1 MTSFVDMPPGSRGAA
16 GGDEAVFALP
26 GGHLAPDGA
35 LHTEARLAPLNGFD
49 EEFLGRLPADV
60 CSAAAVTALLG
71 RCLVR
76 VGAAESAGE
85 ELARSLLVGD
95 REYLLLKLREMTFGP
110 RVAAVLNCRD
120 CGAPMDVA
128 FELGEG
134 GVERRPV
141 RSRFFRAEL
150 SPEAAFLDPSGV
162 ERREVEFRL
171 PTGADQEAA
180 AAAASGGEGA
190 ALEMLLARLVR
201 PAGGDGGEGGESWD
215 AFAARLPAATRAE
228 IEGHMARVAPAV
240 ELELEGVCPECGAA
254 FETTFDLTGFF
265 AAEMQQNLRS
275 LERAVHMLA
284 FHYHWPEGEILSLTR
299 RRRQRYVEMIE
310 EELSR

>member
-1 MTSFVDMPPGSRGAA
+1 MSGAA
-16 GGDEAVFALP
+16 DRPSASRAAQEGGGGVFALP
-26 GGHLAPDGA
+26 GGYLGRDGA
-35 LHTEARLAPLNGFD
+35 LHTEARLAPLTGYD
-49 EEFLGRLPADV
+49 EEFLGLLPAGV

-71 RCLVR
+71 RCLRR
-76 VGAAESAGE
+76 VGAVEPAGE
-85 ELARSLLVGD
+85 EVARGLLVGD

-110 RVAAVLNCRD
+110 RVNAVLNCRD

-141 RSRFFRAEL
+141 GSRFFRAEL
-150 SPEAAFLDPSGV
+150 SPAAGFRDRSGA

-180 AAAASGGEGA
+180 AAVSTDDEGA
-190 ALEMLLARLVR
+190 ALEMLFARLVR
-201 PAGGDGGEGGESWD
+201 PAGGDEGEGAESGD

-240 ELELEGVCPECGAA
+240 ELDLEGVCPECGGA
-254 FETTFDLTGFF
+254 FETSFDLTAFF
-265 AAEMQQNLRS
+265 AAEMQHNLRG
-275 LERAVHMLA
+275 LERAVHLLA
-284 FHYHWPEGEILSLTR
+284 FHYHWPEGDILSLTR
-299 RRRQRYVEMIE
+299 RKRQRYVEMIE

>member
-1 MTSFVDMPPGSRGAA
+1 VSGLADRPKAPGVAA
-16 GGDEAVFALP
+16 GGGEGVFALP
-26 GGHLAPDGA
+26 GGHLGPDGA
-35 LHTEARLAPLNGFD
+35 LHTEARLAPLTGLD
-49 EEFLGRLPADV
+49 EEFLGRLPAEV
-60 CSAAAVTALLG
+60 CSASAVTALLG

-76 VGAAESAGE
+76 VGACDAAGE

-110 RVAAVLNCRD
+110 RVSAVLNCRD

-141 RSRFFRAEL
+141 SSRFFRAEL
-150 SPEAAFLDPSGV
+150 SPAAAFTDGRGV

-171 PTGADQEAA
+171 PTGADQEE
-180 AAAASGGEGA
+180 AAAASAGGEGA

-201 PAGGDGGEGGESWD
+201 PAGGDEGEGREPGD
-215 AFAARLPAATRAE
+215 AFAARLPAAARAE
-228 IEGHMARVAPAV
+228 IEGHMARVAPSV

-254 FETTFDLTGFF
+254 FETTFDLTAFF

-299 RRRQRYVEMIE
+299 GKRQRYVEMIE